1 LYANSSELPQQESEP
16 STESVLSIGV
26 NSQSQKVNDMKDIK
40 TNNRKMQLLRM
51 LLASV
56 ALAALLVSCE
66 ITA

>member
-1 LYANSSELPQQESEP
+1 
-16 STESVLSIGV
+16 
-26 NSQSQKVNDMKDIK
+26 MKDIK